1 LTLRGVYRMRF
12 ASLVALILLIAL
24 PVSAQDAGQVPL
36 SGETLTVYSGRS
48 ESLIAPILQ
57 QFTDET
63 GVQVQVRYGNTAEMA
78 AVILEEGDNS
88 PADVYI
94 AQDAGALGALA
105 QEGRLMPLPSD
116 ILARVPAEFRSDDG
130 LWVGLSGRARVLVYN
145 TELLNEE
152 DLPASILDLANPEWA
167 GRVGWA
173 PTNASFQAHVTAM
186 RLLLGD
192 DAVRSW
198 LESMVAN
205 GAIPYDGNTAVV
217 QAVID
222 GEVQVGLVNHYY
234 LYGFLADN
242 PDVPAVNYYFPGGDP
257 GALVNVAGAGIV
269 STSDHPG
276 LAQRLILYLLG
287 NHAQEYFATETYE
300 YPLVAGIEPSVEL
313 RPLAE
318 IEVPA
323 IDLSDL
329 SDLQSTLELLSETG
343 AIP

>member
-1 LTLRGVYRMRF
+1 MRF